1 MMHKKIIAA
10 CWLMLASVLMAQPY
24 RPVKENIPAVT
35 REFRGAWA
43 AVIYNID
50 WPSKS
55 TLSAAAQKAEMVAIL
70 NRMVELR
77 MNALIF
83 QVRPQCDAV
92 YESSREPWSSWLTGT
107 MGTSP
112 GYDPLAFTVAEAH
125 RRGIEVHAWFNPFRA
140 QANAATPVAP
150 NHISRSAPNLTK
162 QYATMKWCDPAIP
175 ETRTR
180 ALAAMLDVARR
191 YDVDGIHI
199 DDYFYPY
206 PIGGARFAD
215 GKTNAERRALVDQFV
230 QQMYAQLK
238 QVKPW
243 LRIGISPFGIWKPGI
258 PEGTT
263 AQLNAYE
270 DLACDARKWLANGW
284 CDYMAPQLYWR
295 IEGPQS
301 YPLLLKWWR
310 AQGSRPVW
318 PGIATSRLSSSE
330 DPTRKA
336 EEIYNQVMLSRTIP
350 GSQHPGHLH
359 WSVKAL
365 MENRDNVNA
374 LLKKA
379 YGTGAL
385 VPPLAGASRISP
397 AMPEASARAEGK
409 ETKISWK
416 HRDPAIKK
424 TILQARYQG
433 KWFTYQ
439 VLGPQEQTVSIP
451 FAEAVAISSADR
463 FGTTSAPRILAR

>member
-1 MMHKKIIAA
+1 MAKIIAVW
-10 CWLMLASVLMAQPY
+10 WLILAALLAAQEY
-24 RPVKENIPAVT
+24 RPIRENVPAIT

-55 TLSAAAQKAEMVAIL
+55 TLSAAAQKAEMVGIL

-92 YESSREPWSSWLTGT
+92 YESSSEPWSSWLTGT
-107 MGTSP
+107 MGKSP
-112 GYDPLAFTVAEAH
+112 GYDPLSFTIAEAH

-140 QANAATPVAP
+140 LANAATPVSA
-150 NHISRSAPNLTK
+150 NHITRSAPSLTK
-162 QYATMKWCDPAIP
+162 KYATMQWCDPAIP

-180 ALAAMLDVARR
+180 ALSAMLDVARR

-230 QQMYAQLK
+230 QQMYTQLK

-270 DLACDARKWLANGW
+270 DLACDGRKWLANGW
-284 CDYMAPQLYWR
+284 CDYMA
-295 IEGPQS
+295 
-301 YPLLLKWWR
+301 
-310 AQGSRPVW
+310 
-318 PGIATSRLSSSE
+318 
-330 DPTRKA
+330 
-336 EEIYNQVMLSRTIP
+336 N
-350 GSQHPGHLH
+350 
-359 WSVKAL
+359 
-365 MENRDNVNA
+365 
-374 LLKKA
+374 
-379 YGTGAL
+379 
-385 VPPLAGASRISP
+385 
-397 AMPEASARAEGK
+397 
-409 ETKISWK
+409 
-416 HRDPAIKK
+416 
-424 TILQARYQG
+424 
-433 KWFTYQ
+433 
-439 VLGPQEQTVSIP
+439 
-451 FAEAVAISSADR
+451 
-463 FGTTSAPRILAR
+463 